1 MTGLIDGLCSPL
13 ILSVSTGEKRQLTF
27 PTAGVLGDSC
37 ASVSP
42 DGKAL
47 GFRRANAA
55 GQWRGSD
62 YVLALDCEFQPRGK
76 PRQVPPQKFFD
87 WACVTWTADSRRLV
101 FPYGLGLWTLPVSTD
116 NSGDLVRGEARMAV
130 ETGDGVN
137 WPSVART
144 STRLSYAHTTGG
156 NVSIWRMRI
165 AGAHEKTELPVRLI
179 ASTKGE
185 FGQQYSPDGT
195 KIAFESYRGG
205 NLEIWVCGSDGQDCS
220 QLTSMGAPQTGLPA
234 WSPDG
239 RQIAFYSNREDKSQI
254 FVIPEDGGGVR
265 RLTSGN
271 ASAMFPR
278 WSRNGEWIYYSLKG
292 SGPYEIWKVPSS
304 GGPTVQVTHG
314 GGFASSESP
323 DGKWLYF
330 ARDLASES
338 SLWKMPVG
346 GGAETQVLPS
356 LINMNFA
363 IMEDGIYYV
372 TKTAQG
378 FAIEFLSFATG
389 KSDIVA
395 PVGKGYVGFSV
406 SPDRKWILYSQ
417 NNPQGSELVLV
428 EGFR

>member
-1 MTGLIDGLCSPL
+1 
-13 ILSVSTGEKRQLTF
+13 
-27 PTAGVLGDSC
+27 
-37 ASVSP
+37 
-42 DGKAL
+42 
-47 GFRRANAA
+47 
-55 GQWRGSD
+55 
-62 YVLALDCEFQPRGK
+62 
-76 PRQVPPQKFFD
+76 
-87 WACVTWTADSRRLV
+87 
-101 FPYGLGLWTLPVSTD
+101 
-116 NSGDLVRGEARMAV
+116 
-130 ETGDGVN
+130 
-137 WPSVART
+137 
-144 STRLSYAHTTGG
+144 
-156 NVSIWRMRI
+156 
-165 AGAHEKTELPVRLI
+165 
-179 ASTKGE
+179 
-185 FGQQYSPDGT
+185 
-195 KIAFESYRGG
+195 
-205 NLEIWVCGSDGQDCS
+205 
-220 QLTSMGAPQTGLPA
+220 
-234 WSPDG
+234 
-239 RQIAFYSNREDKSQI
+239 
-254 FVIPEDGGGVR
+254 
-265 RLTSGN
+265 
-271 ASAMFPR
+271 MFPR